1 MTSVVREV
9 AVASVI
15 VVIVVVVTD
24 LVLGSTIRLHAEE
37 IADDGKGSQCGTSTS
52 RCAGAVCTN
61 EVVVSV
67 VVLDVNIKKHANIGG
82 RIFLRGGNNRIRFGS
97 CSMEV
102 SNCTSSVLEYI
113 PVTVPSVVVIEMT
126 CVTVD
131 GTVVIARSTVLVV
144 VVVVVVS
151 GNHVS
156 DVVVVVV
163 GVTVSHVVDVFG
175 AIWRKVEQNCSAL
188 CSSKTLTIWWWCPRR
203 MDGLGLSSHG
213 NLLMLV
219 GEASKSGAKQ
229 AKMPTQRMALVIDMV
244 GRN

>member
-1 MTSVVREV
+1 
-9 AVASVI
+9 
-15 VVIVVVVTD
+15 
-24 LVLGSTIRLHAEE
+24 
-37 IADDGKGSQCGTSTS
+37 
-52 RCAGAVCTN
+52 
-61 EVVVSV
+61 
-67 VVLDVNIKKHANIGG
+67 
-82 RIFLRGGNNRIRFGS
+82 
-97 CSMEV
+97 MEV
-102 SNCTSSVLEYI
+102 SNCTGSVLEYI
-113 PVTVPSVVVIEMT
+113 PVTVPSMVVIEMT

-131 GTVVIARSTVLVV
+131 ETVVITGSTVLVIVV

-163 GVTVSHVVDVFG
+163 GVTVSHVVD

-219 GEASKSGAKQ
+219 GEASKSGANQ
-229 AKMPTQRMALVIDMV
+229 AKMQTQKMALVRDMV
-244 GRN
+244 ERRK

>member
-67 VVLDVNIKKHANIGG
+67 VVVVVII
-82 RIFLRGGNNRIRFGS
+82 
-97 CSMEV
+97 V
-102 SNCTSSVLEYI
+102 SVAVA
-113 PVTVPSVVVIEMT
+113 VTVPSVVVIEMT

-213 NLLMLV
+213 NLRMLV